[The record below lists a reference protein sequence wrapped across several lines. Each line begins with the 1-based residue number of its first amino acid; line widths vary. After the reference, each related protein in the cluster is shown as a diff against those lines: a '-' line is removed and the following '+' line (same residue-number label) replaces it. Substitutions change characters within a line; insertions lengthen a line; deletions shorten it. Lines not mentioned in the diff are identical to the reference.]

1 MRDPDPPQT
10 LLINSFTG
18 DYVFCGSGLKF
29 TGTGQIKRAGCIIE
43 LTDKGPDRQVQGTFN
58 SCVPVD
64 NGGFSAFY
72 SPGANTEV
80 KVTVTDTQP
89 PRRKIYFNPPS
100 KPAPPV
106 QDVSAF
112 ATCP

>member
-1 MRDPDPPQT
+1 
-10 LLINSFTG
+10 L
-18 DYVFCGSGLKF
+18 
-29 TGTGQIKRAGCIIE
+29 TGTGQIKRQGCIIE
-43 LTDKGPDRQVQGTFN
+43 LTDNRPDRQVQGTLD

-64 NGGFSAFY
+64 NGRFFTFY
-72 SPGANTEV
+72 SAGTNTEI

-89 PRRKIYFNPPS
+89 PRRKIYFNPLS